1 MKKNLFD
8 GNGEE
13 KMKKTILH
21 IESLQKKFGGL
32 VAVNIDSLDIYK
44 NSITGLIGPN
54 GAGKTTLFNVVCG
67 NLRPENGDVYFLE
80 EKITSLKT
88 FQIARLGIGR
98 VFQIS
103 RIFKGLSVRDNL
115 FLVPS
120 KNTNLEVISKRIE
133 SLLND
138 FGLLDFSDNYA
149 GILSYGQQRMLEFAR
164 ILMIDP
170 KIILIDEPFSG
181 LNPGEVE
188 KLIKIIRKLNSK
200 TDITFLIID
209 HAVNIVL
216 GLCERVVVL
225 DQGKI
230 IADGLPHEIEKNE
243 RVIEAYLGRPSDV

>member
-1 MKKNLFD
+1 
-8 GNGEE
+8 
-13 KMKKTILH
+13 MKKTIVHL
-21 IESLQKKFGGL
+21 ESLQKNFGGL

-54 GAGKTTLFNVVCG
+54 GAGKTTLFNVICG
-67 NLRPENGDVYFLE
+67 NLKPENGDVYFLE

-138 FGLLDFSDNYA
+138 FGLIDFSDNYA
-149 GILSYGQQRMLEFAR
+149 GILSYGQQKMLEFAR
-164 ILMIDP
+164 ILMMDP
-170 KIILIDEPFSG
+170 KIILLDEPFSG

-188 KLIKIIRKLNSK
+188 KLIKIIRKLNSE
-200 TDITFLIID
+200 TDIAFLIID
-209 HAVNIVL
+209 HAVSIVL
-216 GLCERVVVL
+216 RLCERVVVL

-230 IADGLPHEIEKNE
+230 IADGLPNEIEKNE
-243 RVIEAYLGRPSDV
+243 RCIEAYLGRPFDV